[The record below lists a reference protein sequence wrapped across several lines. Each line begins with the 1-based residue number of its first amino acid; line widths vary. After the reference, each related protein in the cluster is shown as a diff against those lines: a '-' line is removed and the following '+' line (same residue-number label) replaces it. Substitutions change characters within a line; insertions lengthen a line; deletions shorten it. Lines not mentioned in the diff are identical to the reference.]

1 MRFVG
6 APQCL
11 LGFISICV
19 GISTLAAS
27 YEGFGPGSVPPETVA
42 RYAPPALD
50 EKLRRRVESVL
61 DLRAPWGGKI
71 SPKGGEVYFN
81 WDVTGMP
88 QVWKTVGDG
97 GFPLQLTGGEDPT
110 WVDDVTPDGR
120 FLVLERDR
128 KGEENPGLY
137 LQPTAGGELITV
149 QHKAKVQ
156 ASYAFTSRD
165 SRYVYF
171 QANDIQADSYALY
184 RFAIETRT
192 VEPLFSEPGLWYLV
206 DQRDDGA
213 FLLSK
218 RTGALASE
226 IYLTETGGAFL
237 PKPLFGQA
245 ENREHKVYFGP
256 RPGEYFV
263 QTTLN
268 GDFRRLYLWREG
280 KFQVITDSHLNW
292 DVDNFWVDRTGR
304 NVWYVV
310 NEGGYT
316 RLHRLDARTR
326 KALKVPAFA
335 GADHVTVASLSE
347 DGRHAV
353 LAVEGSRQPRTLYV
367 FDTKTNEVRRV
378 TASATPERTAE
389 SFAVSSVET
398 YSARD
403 GTRIPMIVRRPK
415 NCGATD
421 GCPVIVIFHGGPEG
435 QSKPGFQPRRQLF
448 VDAGFVVVEPNVRGS
463 DGYGDAWLKADDGA
477 QRLDVITD
485 IEDCAV
491 WIRKQWGARGRP
503 LKIGVMGWS
512 YGGYSTLMAMSRF
525 AGAYDAGV
533 SLVGMSNLITF
544 LNHTAPYRR
553 ALRITEYGDPVKD
566 KEALEK
572 LSPVTY
578 LDKIQ
583 APLLIVHGVS
593 DPRVP
598 AGEALQIHESLR
610 NRSVPSELILLADEG
625 HGSVKRDG
633 KAVELGASLAFF
645 EKYLR

>member
-6 APQCL
+6 TARF
-11 LGFISICV
+11 LGFVGVSV

-27 YEGFGPGSVPPETVA
+27 YEGFGPGSLPPETVA

-50 EKLRRRVESVL
+50 EKLRRRVEAVL
-61 DLRAPWGGKI
+61 DLRAPFGGKI
-71 SPKGGEVYFN
+71 SPKGGEVFFS

-88 QVWKTVGDG
+88 QVWKTGADG

-110 WVDDVTPDGR
+110 WVEDITPDGR

-137 LQPTAGGELITV
+137 LQPVAGGELIPI

-156 ASYAFTSRD
+156 TSYAFTSRD
-165 SRYVYF
+165 SRFVYF
-171 QANDIQADSYALY
+171 QANDVKADSYALY
-184 RFAIETRT
+184 RFVVETRA
-192 VEPLFSEPGLWYLV
+192 VEPLFSEPGLWYLI
-206 DQRDDGA
+206 DQREDGA

-226 IYLTETGGAFL
+226 IYLVEPGGAFK
-237 PKPLFGQA
+237 PKPLFGQG
-245 ENREHKVYFGP
+245 ENREHKVYFGT
-256 RPGEYFV
+256 RAGEYFV
-263 QTTLN
+263 QTPLG
-268 GDFRRLYLWREG
+268 GDFRRLYLWRDG
-280 KFQVITDSHLNW
+280 KFQNVADKQLAW
-292 DVDNFWVDRTGR
+292 DVDNFWADRAGR
-304 NVWYVV
+304 QLWYVV

-316 RLHRLDARTR
+316 RLHRLDART
-326 KALKVPAFA
+326 LKPLKTPSFA
-335 GADHVTVASLSE
+335 GADHVTVSSLSD
-347 DGRHAV
+347 DGRYAV
-353 LAVEGSRQPRTLYV
+353 LAVENSRQPRTLYV
-367 FDTKTNEVRRV
+367 FDAKTGETRR
-378 TASATPERTAE
+378 AAPSATPERTVE
-389 SFAVSSVET
+389 SFAESSVEAYT
-398 YSARD
+398 ARD
-403 GTRIPMIVRRPK
+403 GARIPMVVRRPK
-415 NCGATD
+415 NCGVTD
-421 GCPVIVIFHGGPEG
+421 GCAVIVVFHGGPEG

-463 DGYGDAWLKADDGA
+463 DGYGDAWIKADDGPK
-477 QRLDVITD
+477 RLDVITD

-491 WIRKQWGARGRP
+491 WIRKQWGRRGKP
-503 LKIGVMGWS
+503 IKIGVMGWS

-533 SLVGMSNLITF
+533 SLVGMSNLVTF
-544 LNHTAPYRR
+544 LNNTAPYRR

-566 KEALEK
+566 KEALDK

-625 HGSVKRDG
+625 HGAVKRDG
-633 KAVELGASLAFF
+633 KAIELGASLAFF
-645 EKYLR
+645 EKYLK